1 MRVVVNQLAA
11 LGLKTGIG
19 HYTVQLLRCLREQA
33 GQDQIDG
40 FPEGW
45 VRRARD
51 FCGRVRPYLEGS
63 STDLSQ
69 PGPTPAPSRSLRSRV
84 LGCLRQFGRSLMA
97 QHFRLVC
104 ALRSYDLY
112 HEPNFI
118 PLPCAQPTLATLHD
132 LSVLLHPEWHPA
144 DRAAYFETHFH
155 HGLARCVH
163 FLAISEVCREEM
175 IRDLG

>member
-33 GQDQIDG
+33 GQDCIDG

-45 VRRARD
+45 IRRART
-51 FCGRVRPYLEGS
+51 FCAQARPYLEG
-63 STDLSQ
+63 TTKDPCYL
-69 PGPTPAPSRSLRSRV
+69 GPPYSGSLRRKI
-84 LGCLRQFGRSLMA
+84 LGSLRHFGRKLMA

-104 ALRSYDLY
+104 ALRAYDLY

-118 PLPCAQPTLATLHD
+118 PLPCEQPTLATLHD
-132 LSVLLHPEWHPA
+132 LSV
-144 DRAAYFETHFH
+144 
-155 HGLARCVH
+155 
-163 FLAISEVCREEM
+163 
-175 IRDLG
+175 